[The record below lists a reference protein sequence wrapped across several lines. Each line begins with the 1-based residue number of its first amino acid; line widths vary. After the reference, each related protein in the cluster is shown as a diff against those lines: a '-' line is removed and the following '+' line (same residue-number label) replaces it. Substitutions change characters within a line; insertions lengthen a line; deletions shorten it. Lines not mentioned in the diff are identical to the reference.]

1 MTGRVTN
8 EVPEVIYLVNARLP
22 TEKAHGYQIA
32 QMCQAFIEAGRE
44 VSLWHPR
51 RKNTPD
57 LTGVSLRDY
66 YGLRCDIP
74 RRELSVVDWHSK
86 LGRFGKSASFIAHLL
101 QSTAFYRAIR
111 RELVADSGQILYLR
125 DGDLACWLLKN
136 QPTLGRQMI
145 VELHS
150 LPRRNWR
157 RVSWAKQL
165 RHAALVVAL
174 THQMKQQLADLG
186 LPEDRIHVA
195 PDAVDWQTFNLPL
208 DQTEARHRLGLP
220 KNRRIASYVGK
231 FHTNGM
237 EKGIPE
243 IIRAA
248 GRLASENPD
257 WDFYFVGGPLD
268 RVPAYENIIREC
280 GAPRNRFIFMEKQP
294 VQQVPV
300 WLKASDLLLMPHP
313 NNEFYANH
321 VSPLKLFEYLSA
333 RRPIIASRLPAIMEV
348 LRDGENAVLA
358 EPGNPASL
366 ARAMERVM
374 RDAPLAEALAAR
386 AHSDGAAHTWANRA
400 RGILAEFEMAKP

>member
-1 MTGRVTN
+1 
-8 EVPEVIYLVNARLP
+8 
-22 TEKAHGYQIA
+22 
-32 QMCQAFIEAGRE
+32 MCQAFIEARWE

-51 RKNTPD
+51 RKNTAD

-74 RRELSVVDWHSK
+74 RRELAVVDWHSK
-86 LGRFGKSASFIAHLL
+86 LGRFGKNASFIAHLL
-101 QSTAFYRAIR
+101 QFTAFYRAIR

-157 RVSWAKQL
+157 RVSWAKRL
-165 RHAALVVAL
+165 RHAALVVTL
-174 THQMKQQLADLG
+174 THQTKQQLADLG
-186 LPEDRIHVA
+186 LPEARIHVA

-243 IIRAA
+243 IIQAA
-248 GRLASENPD
+248 AALGESHPEL
-257 WDFYFVGGPLD
+257 DFYFVGGPLD
-268 RVPAYENIIREC
+268 RMPQYERYIKMC
-280 GAPRNRFIFMEKQP
+280 GADQSRFHFHEKKP
-294 VQQVPV
+294 ILEVPL
-300 WLKASDLLLMPHP
+300 WLKASDVLLMPHP
-313 NNEFYANH
+313 KTEFYSFY
-321 VSPLKLFEYLSA
+321 VSPLKMFEYMASK
-333 RRPIIASRLPAIMEV
+333 RPIVASRLPAIEEI
-348 LRDGENAVLA
+348 LTDKQNALIG
-358 EPGNPASL
+358 EPGCPEDIAKNIKTALSDKKLSERIASRSYVDVQEYTWEKRARRISNLLL
-366 ARAMERVM
+366 ARGSSVK
-374 RDAPLAEALAAR
+374 
-386 AHSDGAAHTWANRA
+386 T
-400 RGILAEFEMAKP
+400 